1 MSRAAATA
9 AAADAD
15 IAHNLAR
22 FVLLD
27 QSKCIPGMPA
37 HDYLRKL
44 AGERECEQLCIRVSS
59 DNQCSVLD
67 DVCQGCLNKARRCPG
82 GAVRIVHLPHQL
94 ASAVTYRYGPNAFK
108 LHRMPAPRAGQVLGL
123 VGTNGIG
130 KSTALRILAGQLKPN
145 LGRVS
150 EAEPPAEWDEVIAHF
165 RGGEL
170 QAFLTRLLDHGM
182 HAATKLQLVDLLAR
196 HLPTQ
201 VNQPGEVHL
210 TLTLSKPSPHAYP
223 HPNPNQRV
231 SELLG
236 AKDERG
242 VLEVVSSALDL
253 GVIGGR
259 QLRDLN
265 GVRVRVRIRVKVS

>member
-1 MSRAAATA
+1 
-9 AAADAD
+9 
-15 IAHNLAR
+15 
-22 FVLLD
+22 
-27 QSKCIPGMPA
+27 
-37 HDYLRKL
+37 
-44 AGERECEQLCIRVSS
+44 
-59 DNQCSVLD
+59 
-67 DVCQGCLNKARRCPG
+67 
-82 GAVRIVHLPHQL
+82 
-94 ASAVTYRYGPNAFK
+94 
-108 LHRMPAPRAGQVLGL
+108 
-123 VGTNGIG
+123 
-130 KSTALRILAGQLKPN
+130 QLKPN

-242 VLEVVSSALDL
+242 VLEAVSSALDL